1 MKAVVFDEFGGPDVL
16 HEAEVGV
23 PQPGPKQLRI
33 RVHAAGV
40 NPIDWKIRKGLMQPN
55 LPRKL
60 PAIPGSEAAGVVEAV
75 GAEVTGF
82 AAGDDVFGWTRGG
95 AYCEQAL
102 LTIFAPKPRGL
113 TFEQAAALPLAGE
126 TAERGLRFLQVTEGD
141 TLLIHGASGAVGSYA
156 VQLAVARGARV
167 LGTAGPGNQD
177 YLASLGAEPL
187 VYGDGLV
194 DRVLALAP
202 GGVDAVFDVA
212 GRGTLGESI
221 ELTGGSADRIV
232 TLADSEGSEKYGVKY
247 SGGPGDSIQSPE
259 LLADLAGRAVR
270 GELKITVSRA
280 YPLSDAADAQ
290 RESETG
296 HGRGKLIIAVA

>member
-1 MKAVVFDEFGGPDVL
+1 MKAVVFDDFGGPEVL
-16 HEAEVGV
+16 HVTEVGV
-23 PQPGPKQLRI
+23 PEPGPKQVRI

-40 NPIDWKIRKGLMQPN
+40 NPIDWKIRKGLMRPN

-60 PAIPGSEAAGVVEAV
+60 PATPGSEAAGVVEAV
-75 GAEVTGF
+75 GSEVTGF
-82 AAGDDVFGWTRGG
+82 APGDAVFGWTRGG
-95 AYCEQAL
+95 GYCEQAL
-102 LTIFAPKPRGL
+102 LAIFAPKPHEL
-113 TFEQAAALPLAGE
+113 SFEHAAALPLAGE
-126 TAERGLRFLQVTEGD
+126 TAERGLRFLKVGEGD
-141 TLLIHGASGAVGSYA
+141 TLLILGASGAVGSYA

-167 LGTAGPGNQD
+167 IGTAGPANQD
-177 YLASLGAEPL
+177 YLVSLGAEPL

-194 DRVLALAP
+194 ERVRALAP

-221 ELTGGSADRIV
+221 ELLGGSSERAV
-232 TLADSEGSEKYGVKY
+232 TLADSEGSKKYGVKY

-270 GELKITVSRA
+270 GELKVTVSGT
-280 YPLSDAADAQ
+280 YPLGDAADAQ

-296 HGRGKLIIAVA
+296 HGRGKLIITVA